1 MGLPACCAGTTSDVL
16 LGGAAAFE
24 FLSVCEQPPPTL
36 LPDSSEL
43 TGSPGQIWEGF
54 FGASYLLQESHEA
67 QRLDSVWLC
76 KTLLKGHGAVG
87 EKHRKSQCPG
97 YPCKVLRVLFRSNRL
112 IRDGNIFTFSGYVV
126 RPRFLDQFRQRLI
139 GNRYKLLCQTFLQ
152 TSNSHYGLPSG
163 LSQILHSRG

>member
-1 MGLPACCAGTTSDVL
+1 MSNLHPHSCLIPV
-16 LGGAAAFE
+16 
-24 FLSVCEQPPPTL
+24 
-36 LPDSSEL
+36 SSQVRQDRF
-43 TGSPGQIWEGF
+43 GRDCF

-112 IRDGNIFTFSGYVV
+112 IRDGNAFTFSGYVV
-126 RPRFLDQFRQRLI
+126 RPRLLD
-139 GNRYKLLCQTFLQ
+139 
-152 TSNSHYGLPSG
+152 
-163 LSQILHSRG
+163 